1 MKKKDC
7 ELGMFVAV
15 MQNVNPLAR
24 NRLKIKRIGKVVG
37 IYDDFVNL
45 LLFDSNIGKFIEDF
59 DSDLPIVIKKK
70 LYNETFGFYELHRIK
85 RDITYEKW
93 TSDVPLSVN

>member
-1 MKKKDC
+1 
-7 ELGMFVAV
+7 MFVAV

-59 DSDLPIVIKKK
+59 DSDLPIVIKRE
-70 LYNETFGFYELHRIK
+70 LYNETFRFYELVKIK
-85 RDITYEKW
+85 RDIKGI
-93 TSDVPLSVN
+93 

>member
-24 NRLKIKRIGKVVG
+24 NRLKVKRVGKVVG

-45 LLFDSNIGKFIEDF
+45 LLFDSNIGNFIEDF

-70 LYNETFGFYELHRIK
+70 LYNETFKFYELIKIK
-85 RDITYEKW
+85 RDIIYEK
-93 TSDVPLSVN
+93 

>member
-15 MQNVNPLAR
+15 MQNVNPLAKS
-24 NRLKIKRIGKVVG
+24 RLRVRRLGKIVG
-37 IYDDFVNL
+37 IYEDFVNL
-45 LLFDSNIGKFIEDF
+45 VLFDSNITDIM

-70 LYNETFGFYELHRIK
+70 LYNETFKFYELVKIK
-85 RDITYEKW
+85 RDIIYEK
-93 TSDVPLSVN
+93 

>member
-1 MKKKDC
+1 
-7 ELGMFVAV
+7 MFVAV

-24 NRLKIKRIGKVVG
+24 NRLKVKRVGKVVG

-59 DSDLPIVIKKK
+59 DSDLPIVIKRK
-70 LYNETFGFYELHRIK
+70 LYNETFKFYELVKIK
-85 RDITYEKW
+85 RDIIYEK
-93 TSDVPLSVN
+93 

>member
-7 ELGMFVAV
+7 KLGMFVAV

-24 NRLKIKRIGKVVG
+24 NRLKVKRVGKVVG

-45 LLFDSNIGKFIEDF
+45 LLFDSNIGTFIEDF
-59 DSDLPIVIKKK
+59 DSDLPIVIKRK
-70 LYNETFGFYELHRIK
+70 LYKETFKFYELVKIK
-85 RDITYEKW
+85 RDIIYEK
-93 TSDVPLSVN
+93 

>member
-1 MKKKDC
+1 
-7 ELGMFVAV
+7 MFVAV

-24 NRLKIKRIGKVVG
+24 NRLKVKRVGKIVG

-59 DSDLPIVIKKK
+59 DSDLPIVIKRE
-70 LYNETFGFYELHRIK
+70 LYNETFKFYELVKIK
-85 RDITYEKW
+85 RDIIYEK
-93 TSDVPLSVN
+93 

>member
-24 NRLKIKRIGKVVG
+24 NRLKVKRVGKVVG

-45 LLFDSNIGKFIEDF
+45 LLFDSNITDIM

-70 LYNETFGFYELHRIK
+70 LYNETFKFYELIKIK
-85 RDITYEKW
+85 RDIIYEKW

>member
-24 NRLKIKRIGKVVG
+24 NRLKVKRVGKVVG

-45 LLFDSNIGKFIEDF
+45 LLFDSNITDIM

-70 LYNETFGFYELHRIK
+70 LYNETFKFYELIKIK
-85 RDITYEKW
+85 RDIIYEK
-93 TSDVPLSVN
+93 

>member
-24 NRLKIKRIGKVVG
+24 NRLKVKRVGKVVG

-45 LLFDSNIGKFIEDF
+45 VLFDSNITDIM

-70 LYNETFGFYELHRIK
+70 LYNETFKFYELVKIK
-85 RDITYEKW
+85 RDIIYEK
-93 TSDVPLSVN
+93 